1 MTESTISH
9 TETTA
14 DMAPSSKLDN
24 RILSRKLLISIRD
37 LTRRQLKTA
46 MQGMFDNA
54 DDALFKMAEHSGTE
68 KDQSFYFDSM
78 RIVRIRRKEIAKNFI
93 LHIDNCFEEFLKDC
107 TTNNSSSALNNIDY
121 ENLSL
126 VEEADLEVTLAGETL
141 VNKIKSIY
149 SKELGAIVK
158 RINHLNGSDGV
169 EVNDIPC
176 APQVLC
182 DAFMSAISA
191 LDAELKINLIL
202 LKLFDQHVTIAL
214 LPLYNEIN
222 REFINA
228 GVLPKIK
235 YEIKHSAGDS
245 ATTYQ
250 PREGNIN
257 AADILQSYSSQGFQ
271 AQVSPESLL
280 GSLQQLLGSYR
291 ANQTGQPGQSGG
303 QPTGTGPLLQPGMMP
318 AAATGQQQVSY
329 VDTPIIVQALGHL
342 ADDAYDRMT
351 DIGADQV
358 SMMIKQQLINT
369 VQTAAN
375 TDAPVHINPVD
386 NDIIDLVAMLFEFIL
401 EDDHLPVYA
410 KASIALLQIPIIRA
424 AIADHAFFSTNQHP
438 ARTLLNELAKAALG
452 LDETTDMNDNPVL
465 NKINQVV
472 ETINRDFIDNVEIF
486 THQLEEFRK
495 FTRAQREVEKDSENT
510 LLAEIK
516 QREET
521 SLAKA
526 WVKASLNEHLQ
537 GKRLPQTVLD
547 VITGPWKEVML
558 QTYLQNGDESPNWK
572 NQLRFID
579 VLCWSVEPKKLNIDR
594 RKLGNIIQHLTT
606 TLRTGLTR
614 IDYPTAEIDN
624 IFNTLEPYHLA
635 SARGE
640 GMPQWRDE
648 DNDAAPSFSLFNTG
662 GSDAIDTE
670 HTSEI
675 DNVIMQMEK
684 DFVEYSQPVPS
695 GEYSQPQIDEHIVVE
710 DIVLS
715 DWNAREHEE
724 QVDDEYL
731 ELARHLELGKWI
743 EFADDNGKKRRARLA
758 WKSELLGEFT
768 FTNWKFDVIADK
780 SLNGLAADLRR
791 GTATLVDD
799 VPIFERAM
807 STVMT
812 SLGASKS

>member
-1 MTESTISH
+1 
-9 TETTA
+9 
-14 DMAPSSKLDN
+14 MAPSSKLDN
-24 RILSRKLLISIRD
+24 RILSRKLLISVRD

-54 DDALFKMAEHSGTE
+54 DDALFKMAEHAGTE

-78 RIVRIRRKEIAKNFI
+78 RIVRIRRKEIAKHFI
-93 LHIDNCFEEFLKDC
+93 RHVDDRFEEFLKDC
-107 TTNNSSSALNNIDY
+107 TTNNSSSTHDNIDY

-126 VEEADLEVTLAGETL
+126 VEEADLEETLAGETL

-149 SKELGAIVK
+149 SKELNAIVK
-158 RINHLNGSDGV
+158 RINHLNSFNEV

-176 APQVLC
+176 APQILC
-182 DAFMSAISA
+182 NAFMSAISS

-202 LKLFDQHVTIAL
+202 LKLFDQHMTIAL

-235 YEIKHSAGDS
+235 YEIKRSAGDS

-250 PREGNIN
+250 PSEGNVN
-257 AADILQSYSSQGFQ
+257 AADILQSYSSHGFQ
-271 AQVSPESLL
+271 AQVSPENLL

-291 ANQTGQPGQSGG
+291 VNQAGQGQSGG
-303 QPTGTGPLLQPGMMP
+303 QLTGAGPLLQPGMVP
-318 AAATGQQQVSY
+318 AAGLQQVSY
-329 VDTPIIVQALGHL
+329 VDTPIVVQALGHL

-351 DIGADQV
+351 DIGVDQV

-401 EDDHLPVYA
+401 EDDNLPVYA

-438 ARTLLNELAKAALG
+438 ARTLLNELARAALG

-495 FTRAQREVEKDSENT
+495 FTRAQREVEKDSENI

-516 QREET
+516 QKEET

-579 VLCWSVEPKKLNIDR
+579 VLCWSIEPKKLSIDR

-606 TLRTGLTR
+606 TLRTGLAR
-614 IDYPTAEIDN
+614 IDYPSEEIDN

-635 SARGE
+635 SVRGE

-648 DNDAAPSFSLFNTG
+648 DKDAPSFSLFNTHE
-662 GSDAIDTE
+662 SDAIGTE

-695 GEYSQPQIDEHIVVE
+695 GEYSQPPIEEHIVVE

-715 DWNAREHEE
+715 GWEAKEHEE

-743 EFADDNGKKRRARLA
+743 EFTDDKGKKRRARLA

-791 GTATLVDD
+791 GTATVIDD

-812 SLGASKS
+812 SLGASKN